1 MGKAI
6 KIKESIV
13 MTKKHELNQ
22 QDAVIEQIIS
32 QLDLSGMT
40 QEKLFGQ
47 DGIIENHSGHYRPLF
62 FFIVKNLS
70 RRNLGMGILSA
81 SAFSMTLRPSL
92 AM

>member
-47 DGIIENHSGHYRPLF
+47 DGIIENHSGH
-62 FFIVKNLS
+62 
-70 RRNLGMGILSA
+70 
-81 SAFSMTLRPSL
+81 
-92 AM
+92 